1 LQAASRYYDLS
12 RVGLQTDII
21 DSDDLLTM
29 LGKAANCAIL
39 APTSPQRHRILGL
52 VFNDERL
59 SQLNMIPSFQM
70 HSTVLTKMY
79 TNQVIHRDENF
90 IIFEDSLPD
99 HQKAIM
105 GDGLTTVQRAVIEHN
120 MVAVSKLYKSI
131 YYSELSFLLGVEI
144 DHAEKIAAK
153 MIVDGSLLGSLD
165 QVDER
170 LNFDTISSALGGWDD
185 SITVFCKQL
194 GEITDSIR
202 SF

>member
-1 LQAASRYYDLS
+1 
-12 RVGLQTDII
+12 
-21 DSDDLLTM
+21 M
-29 LGKAANCAIL
+29 
-39 APTSPQRHRILGL
+39 
-52 VFNDERL
+52 FNDERL